1 MFCTSMNH
9 IICKYTMIFINR
21 HCLKI
26 QYFHLCISQAS
37 ENTHDKIFFI
47 YRSILSQQQKSVTFN
62 YIKSYSKKK
71 QCNHRPI
78 ANDFAY
84 HTGQMSDIF
93 TISCSQ
99 WLKVS
104 CLNSY
109 IQCKQNG
116 FNNSQKG
123 KNNHY
128 PITSWQQTTTF
139 FLFVCKTFW

>member
-1 MFCTSMNH
+1 MIKFSLYTDQFCHNSKN
-9 IICKYTMIFINR
+9 
-21 HCLKI
+21 
-26 QYFHLCISQAS
+26 QWHLTISKVIA
-37 ENTHDKIFFI
+37 
-47 YRSILSQQQKSVTFN
+47 
-62 YIKSYSKKK
+62 KKK